1 MAPKIDSKHFVF
13 SKLKDFMQLAWN
25 LHFPALEWG
34 SDMAVSFPKIA
45 KEIWQTASSIK
56 TGVVLL
62 ILVVVLAAAGTV
74 ILQRPMTEPDDMQ
87 RTYSPQVLHLLDA
100 TGLTD
105 VFHAWW
111 FIGLMILVSLS
122 IVAAS
127 IERFP
132 NAWRYY
138 ARPYKY
144 PDSSFR
150 RALHPQK
157 SIAIPDEEAGLVAAE
172 RALHSIG
179 LSPERVVKEDHFAI
193 FAERHRIS
201 EMAVYIVHASLLL
214 IFFGWIIDG
223 VYGWRGTLMLN
234 EGQTTN
240 VVEQRDGTPRVLPF
254 AIRCDAAGQENY
266 NDGTPK
272 KWWSKLTVVQE
283 GKDLQKKEIVVNDP
297 LIYNGVRF
305 YQSSFGE
312 TGKVD
317 KINLAAAPNTTF
329 NGTAAKARSLNQ
341 PANAEQNLTLA
352 LGQTADL
359 DSDTTVLFSEFFSDY
374 AVRDGQVYKR
384 SNEIGSP
391 AAHLV
396 VTRKSTGQNFDVW
409 FPPLE
414 EVADNSKAPYLL
426 QPKNLS
432 WEHFTGLQVSHEPGQ
447 WGVWA
452 GVVLLGIGLA
462 FVFYVVHMRF
472 WVVPIRDD
480 CTGLYSLWIGGSAN
494 RNRDAFE
501 ERFNA
506 LVAEVEKE
514 LHPILSL
521 APSEQAAAIS
531 TN

>member
-1 MAPKIDSKHFVF
+1 MA
-13 SKLKDFMQLAWN
+13 L
-25 LHFPALEWG
+25 
-34 SDMAVSFPKIA
+34 SFPKIA
-45 KEIWQTASSIK
+45 KKIWQTAASIK

-87 RTYSPQVLHLLDA
+87 RAYSPRVLHLLDA
-100 TGLTD
+100 AGLTD

-122 IVAAS
+122 IIAAS

-138 ARPYKY
+138 SRPYKY
-144 PDSSFR
+144 PDAGFR

-157 SIAIPDEEAGLVAAE
+157 SIAIPDEESGLVAAE
-172 RALHSIG
+172 RALHSMG
-179 LSPERVVKEDHFAI
+179 LKPERVVKEDHFAI
-193 FAERHRIS
+193 FAERHRVS

-214 IFFGWIIDG
+214 IFTGWIIDG

-234 EGQTTN
+234 EGQSTN
-240 VVEQRDGTPRVLPF
+240 AITLRDGTARTIPF
-254 AIRCDAAGQENY
+254 ALRCDAAGQENY
-266 NDGTPK
+266 TDGTPK
-272 KWWSKLTVVQE
+272 KWWSKLAVVE
-283 GKDLQKKEIVVNDP
+283 NGKDVKQKEIVVNDP

-317 KINLAAAPNTTF
+317 KIIVAAARNTNFAGEATK
-329 NGTAAKARSLNQ
+329 GTILNQ
-341 PANAEQNLTLA
+341 AATGEQNLTLA
-352 LGQTADL
+352 LGQAIDL
-359 DSDTTVLFSEFFSDY
+359 DSDTSVRFAEFFSDY

-396 VTRKSTGQNFDVW
+396 VTKKSNGQNFDVW

-426 QPKNLS
+426 QPKNLT

-447 WGVWA
+447 WGVWG
-452 GVVLLGIGLA
+452 GVVLLGVGLA
-462 FVFYVVHMRF
+462 FVFYVIHMRY
-472 WVVPIRDD
+472 WAVPVRDEH
-480 CTGLYSLWIGGSAN
+480 TGLYSLWIGGSAN

-501 ERFNA
+501 ERFNG
-506 LVAEVEKE
+506 LVADVEKE
-514 LHPILSL
+514 LHPILSI
-521 APSEQAAAIS
+521 AASETAAI